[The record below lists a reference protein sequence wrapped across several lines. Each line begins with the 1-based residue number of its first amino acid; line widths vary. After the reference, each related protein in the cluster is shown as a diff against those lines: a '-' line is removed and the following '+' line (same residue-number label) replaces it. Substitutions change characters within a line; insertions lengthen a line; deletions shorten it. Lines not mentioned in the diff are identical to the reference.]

1 MITKIFD
8 MEESVLYDALTDDQV
23 IEFTQRVEKI
33 NENAAY
39 HTNRA

>member
-1 MITKIFD
+1 MLTKIFD

-23 IEFTQRVEKI
+23 IKFAQRVETI
-33 NENAAY
+33 RENVTY